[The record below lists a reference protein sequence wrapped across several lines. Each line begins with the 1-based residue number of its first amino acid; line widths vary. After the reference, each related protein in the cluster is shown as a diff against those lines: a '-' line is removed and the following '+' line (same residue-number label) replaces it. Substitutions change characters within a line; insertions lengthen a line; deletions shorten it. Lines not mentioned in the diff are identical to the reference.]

1 MYLKYYFIIFYFLIN
16 SVFAQSNHT
25 ILTYNLL
32 NYQDEDDREGYYQL
46 IIDEIQ
52 PDIIVC
58 QEVNA
63 DDGFNHF
70 LNDVLNIVQP
80 NEWLGAEFINQSA
93 SQDIALYYKPQYFN
107 YISTSAIS
115 TAQGSGTRDVIEWVI
130 QHAESLVEFRIYG
143 VHLKAS
149 SGNSNSQERLAET
162 TALRNYLNELP
173 SGSHFIVCGD
183 FNIYSN
189 SSSSEPAFDMLT
201 AAGDNNAGQLFDP
214 INRIGHWHNNSSF
227 SDVHTQSPRT
237 TQFGG
242 GANGGMDDRFDW
254 IFVSS
259 AVLEESYEMNY
270 IENTYTAF
278 GNDGQH
284 FNQAINSGTNSAVS
298 EEIADA
304 VHGASDHLPVFA
316 EFQFPSGDESDY
328 NIVISEV
335 MPNPAAVSD
344 SYGEWFEIIN
354 LDSIVIDLNGWMIRD
369 EGNDTHI
376 INTSVEI
383 QPGEYIVLGRNSDES
398 LNGGYVSDYMYSSF
412 ALANT
417 NDEIIILDQDEK
429 IVDGVSYGNTFPFSS
444 GVSMYLKDISS
455 ESSIDTNWAASS
467 ITYGDGDM
475 GTPGRAWDDSTVVS
489 TIKNYLLPNEI
500 KLYPPYPNPFNPQT
514 QISFSVDKTTFISIN
529 IYDING
535 RLVKNIHNEKTPT
548 GYHQLIWNSNNISS
562 GIYFVV
568 LQSEDKVKT
577 HKLMLMK

>member
-1 MYLKYYFIIFYFLIN
+1 MYLKYYFIIFYFLTN

-32 NYQDEDDREGYYQL
+32 NYEDEDDREGYYQL

-130 QHAESLVEFRIYG
+130 QHAQSLVEFRIYG

-201 AAGDNNAGQLFDP
+201 GSGDNNAGQLFDP

-316 EFQFPSGDESDY
+316 GFQFPSGDESDY

-369 EGNDTHI
+369 ESNDTHI
-376 INTSVEI
+376 INTSIEI

-398 LNGGYVSDYMYSSF
+398 LNGGYISDYTYSSF

-500 KLYPPYPNPFNPQT
+500 KLYPPYPNPFNPHT

-548 GYHQLIWNSNNISS
+548 GYHQLIWNSDNISS